1 MLRLTE
7 KIFFIVEKRGYICR
21 KELKQGSMPK
31 KYVTKNKTETV
42 ADYNTG
48 EVKSMTVTKVEIIG
62 VEPGFV
68 KMYLK
73 DIEGLYQLSR
83 TDTALLYELLK
94 IMRYED
100 NAVALNVGIK
110 DSICATINKQTENV
124 MDRNSFNV
132 YLNRLCGRGII
143 MKVSKGNYQ
152 VNAFL
157 FGKGPWKDILNI
169 RMNVEYNKEVNRKL
183 DIVIVKEK
191 EEER

>member
-1 MLRLTE
+1 M
-7 KIFFIVEKRGYICR
+7 VENKT
-21 KELKQGSMPK
+21 GSMPK
-31 KYVTKNKTETV
+31 KFVTKKKTETV
-42 ADYNTG
+42 ADYSTG
-48 EVKSMTVTKVEIIG
+48 EVKEVTETMVEVIG
-62 VEPGFV
+62 VEPGFI

-73 DIEGLYQLSR
+73 DIEGLYRLSR

-100 NAVALNVGIK
+100 NTVALNVGIK
-110 DSICATINKQTENV
+110 DSIFATINKQTENV

-132 YLNRLCGRGII
+132 YLNRLCVRGII

-191 EEER
+191 EEMEP